1 MSMAKWSE
9 QGRTSEQRTRQKE
22 TYQTRQMSRRRV
34 RVRKMKWDENE
45 SRRGGTLD
53 SEIRKRCRE
62 LWEEAARQQEQ
73 ERAP

>member
-34 RVRKMKWDENE
+34 RIRKMKWDENE

-53 SEIRKRCRE
+53 SEIQKRCRE
-62 LWEEAARQQEQ
+62 LWEEAAR
-73 ERAP
+73 